1 MLQTVRAQESS
12 IVAYKVANLLQFYT
26 VTMMRTIGEE
36 AVLSRTLKEYVFLSF
51 TPIDPRSLFSKVN
64 LRSYLVV

>member
-1 MLQTVRAQESS
+1 MRAQESS

-36 AVLSRTLKEYVFLSF
+36 AVLSRTLKEYVFFVVSARQP
-51 TPIDPRSLFSKVN
+51 TKPFSPSK
-64 LRSYLVV
+64 L

>member
-51 TPIDPRSLFSKVN
+51 LPVDLRTLFSNVI
-64 LRSYLVV
+64 LRSCFV